1 MLVLRFKPYT
11 LQLKYPFGIAGNT
24 RTTTPIVLTE
34 LEYDGVIGYGE
45 ASLPP
50 YLGETQESVQ
60 LFLSQLSLNHFSPF
74 EPKEILIYV
83 NNLLPG
89 NTAAKASVDIA
100 LHDLFGKLNTIPCY
114 KMFGA
119 NPALM
124 PKTSITI
131 GIDTE
136 EVIAKKVNETIGF
149 DILKVKLG
157 SADDKKIINAIRKVT
172 NKALSVDVNQG
183 WKDKHFALEMI
194 HWLNEQN
201 VLFVEQPMPKEMLN
215 EISWLRERSPLPIIA
230 DESIQRLSDLDNI
243 KNAYHGINIKLMKC
257 AGMYEAK
264 QLIDKARENNLK
276 ILIGCM
282 NESSCANM
290 AAAQLAPLADWVDLD
305 GPFLINNNP
314 FKDPEIRDGKIVL
327 SELSGIGLEFPPTN
341 SI

>member
-34 LEYDGVIGYGE
+34 IEYDGVIGYGE

-83 NNLLPG
+83 NNLLSG

-100 LHDLFGKLNTIPCY
+100 LHDLFGKLNNTPCY

-119 NPALM
+119 NPSLM

-136 EVIAKKVNETIGF
+136 EVIAKKVNETAGF

-157 SADDKKIINAIRKVT
+157 SADDKKTINSIRKVT
-172 NKALSVDVNQG
+172 NKTLSVDVNQG

-215 EISWLRERSPLPIIA
+215 EISWLTERSPLPVIA

-243 KNAYHGINIKLMKC
+243 KNGYHGINIKLMKC
-257 AGMYEAK
+257 TGMFEASR
-264 QLIDKARENNLK
+264 LIEKAREYKLK

-327 SELSGIGLEFPPTN
+327 TKLPGIGLELVL
-341 SI
+341 

>member
-11 LQLKYPFGIAGNT
+11 LQLKYPFGVAGNT
-24 RTTTPIVLTE
+24 RTTTPVVLTE
-34 LEYDGVIGYGE
+34 IEYDGVIGYGE

-50 YLGETQESVQ
+50 YLGETQKSVIS
-60 LFLSQLSLNHFSPF
+60 FLSQLSLASFSPF

-89 NTAAKASVDIA
+89 NTAAKASIDIA
-100 LHDLFGKLNTIPCY
+100 LHDLFGKLNNIPCY

-119 NPALM
+119 NPSLM

-136 EVIAKKVNETIGF
+136 EVIAKKVNETAGF
-149 DILKVKLG
+149 DVLKIKLG
-157 SADDKKIINAIRKVT
+157 SADDKKIINTIRNATQKT
-172 NKALSVDVNQG
+172 LSVDVNQG

-194 HWLNEQN
+194 QWLNEQN

-215 EISWLRERSPLPIIA
+215 EISWLTERSPLPIIA

-243 KNAYHGINIKLMKC
+243 KNGCHGINIKLMKC
-257 AGMYEAK
+257 TGMYEAK
-264 QLIDKARENNLK
+264 QLIDKAREYNLK

-314 FKDPEIRDGKIVL
+314 FKDPEIKDGKIVL
-327 SELSGIGLEFPPTN
+327 SETPGIGLELR
-341 SI
+341 